1 MEITQTLEQ
10 DGAAVGDIRDK
21 KTGKL
26 LVNNRTPRNKY
37 YTPDGREQWKIPQ
50 HRERQDGV
58 IYDVF
63 IAQGYTLT
71 PPENP
76 KLYCKG
82 CDKWHD
88 TQEGVDECVGNKNQF
103 PEAMQ
108 KSAERELGKE
118 HIETLS
124 EKDKTIA
131 NLEASVDKLTK
142 LMEAQ
147 LGEKV

>member
-1 MEITQTLEQ
+1 MEITETLEQ
-10 DGAAVGDIRDK
+10 EGAAVTDIRDK

-37 YTPDGREQWKIPQ
+37 YSPDGREQWKIPQ
-50 HRERQDGV
+50 HHERQDGV

-71 PPENP
+71 PPVNP

-88 TQEGVDECVGNKNQF
+88 TEEEVNACVEKKRKF
-103 PEAMQ
+103 AETMQ
-108 KSAERELGKE
+108 RRAEQDLTKE
-118 HIETLS
+118 QRG
-124 EKDKTIA
+124 KDKTIA
-131 NLEASVDKLTK
+131 NLEDKVDKLTK
-142 LMEAQ
+142 LLEEK
-147 LGEKV
+147 LGTKI